1 MKRTKIIA
9 NIFLFIGILLCLYP
23 IISRIITQMTQG
35 TVISTY
41 ESTVTKDTQVL
52 EQTLNEA
59 KKYNELLNTAK
70 NTINGNSQEEMTIL
84 NEYDKQL
91 NITGDG
97 IMGTIEIPKIDV
109 NLPIYHGTSD
119 SVLSKG
125 VGHWE
130 ESNLP
135 VGQKNTRSIL
145 TGHRGLPNAKL
156 FTRLDEIEKDDYF
169 FIRVCNQTFAYQV
182 KQIEV
187 IKPEE
192 VEKLSVVLDK
202 DLVSLI
208 TCTPYAV
215 NTHRLVVTGERVPYK
230 EKMEETVK
238 ENPVSRKIRYF
249 SLPLFLIVTG
259 IVLKKYKERK
269 NRKHEKKQKKN

>member
-1 MKRTKIIA
+1 
-9 NIFLFIGILLCLYP
+9 
-23 IISRIITQMTQG
+23 MTQG

-70 NTINGNSQEEMTIL
+70 NTINGNSQEEMAIL

-192 VEKLSVVLDK
+192 VEKLSVVPDK

-230 EKMEETVK
+230 EKMEETVRK
-238 ENPVSRKIRYF
+238 NPVSRKIWYF

-269 NRKHEKKQKKN
+269 NRKYEKKQKNN